1 MNAQPTPERGYTA
14 LQRSFHWLMALL
26 ILIAIGLGI
35 TTHFL
40 PRGPAMS
47 QVMFFHK
54 SFGVTILALLVLR
67 VLVRFGQG
75 VPDYSIPLGRLVDL
89 SSKAVH
95 VALYALMLALP
106 VSGYILSSAADRP
119 TSFFG
124 LFTLPNLIAKN
135 DALHE
140 AAEGAHLVFAW
151 AIGVLIVL
159 HAAAAIWHR
168 VAQKDE
174 VMARMWPLF
183 PSRTV

>member
-1 MNAQPTPERGYTA
+1 MNAYPTPERGYTT

-26 ILIAIGLGI
+26 IVIAIGLGI
-35 TTHFL
+35 TTHLL
-40 PRGPAMS
+40 PRGPTMS

-54 SFGVTILALLVLR
+54 SFGLTILALLVLR
-67 VLVRFGQG
+67 VLARFAQG
-75 VPDYSIPLGRLVDL
+75 VPDYRIPLGRFVEL
-89 SSKAVH
+89 SAKAVH

-106 VSGYILSSAADRP
+106 VSGYVLSSAADRP

-168 VAQKDE
+168 YVKKDE
-174 VMARMWPLF
+174 IAGRMWPLF
-183 PSRTV
+183 SRV